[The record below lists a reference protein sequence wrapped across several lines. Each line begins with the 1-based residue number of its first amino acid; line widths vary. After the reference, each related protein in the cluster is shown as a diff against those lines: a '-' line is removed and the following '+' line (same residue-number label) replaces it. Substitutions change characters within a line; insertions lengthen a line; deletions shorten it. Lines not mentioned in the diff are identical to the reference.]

1 MRLIAILAAA
11 TMVLAAP
18 VPAQAVPAPVAG
30 FAWGSQPANPAYFP
44 ATGYEYNS
52 SGLPIQILRPVAGTY
67 QVKFFGIGTPG
78 GVAHA
83 SAYLSNSLCTI
94 ASWTQM
100 GGDQIVNVRCYNNAG
115 ALVDS
120 RFVVSFTNRNPAGVN
135 FGYLWNDNPVPGPAG
150 HTPAPA
156 YSYDSAGLPITVYRS
171 GVGRYQVDLGAF
183 KADIPAPWAA
193 GYLRITPYGAAAR
206 HCQALDP
213 ALVADPSLIEVR
225 CYDDTGFGVDTRFT
239 LTYARKTP
247 MLGGSGAR
255 TTATVDLSGPAPVMR
270 GWTNSYGGAPTA
282 TEIVPGTYQIVFP
295 NAGHPKG
302 HAIAS
307 IMGTPPMYCTIQ
319 SWWQNMGDEYLLV
332 SCYDGNIGVPNPAV
346 LLNVSFIA

>member
-1 MRLIAILAAA
+1 MRLIAILSTAILA
-11 TMVLAAP
+11 VAAP
-18 VPAQAVPAPVAG
+18 VPAQAVTPVVAG
-30 FAWGSQPANPAYFP
+30 FVYASQPANMAYFA

-52 SGLPIQILRPVAGTY
+52 AGMPIQILRPAVGTY
-67 QVKFFGIGTPG
+67 QVKFFGMAAPG
-78 GVAHA
+78 GVAHV
-83 SAYLSNSLCTI
+83 SGYLSNSLCTV
-94 ASWTQM
+94 ASWAPVAADLSVQ
-100 GGDQIVNVRCYNNAG
+100 VRCYNNAG

-120 RFVVSFTNRNPAGVN
+120 RFVLNFTNRKPAGVN
-135 FGYLWNDNPVPGPAG
+135 FGYLWNDNAVPGVGG
-150 HTPAPA
+150 HTPAAA

-171 GVGRYQVDLGAF
+171 AVGSYQVDLGAF

-193 GYLRITPYGAAAR
+193 GYLRITPYASAAR

-225 CYDDTGFGVDTRFT
+225 CYDDTGFAVDTRFT

-255 TTATVDLSGPAPVMR
+255 TTATVDLSGVVPVMR

-282 TEIVPGTYQIVFP
+282 TEIVPGTYQIVIP

-332 SCYDGNIGVPNPAV
+332 SCYDGNVGVPNPAV